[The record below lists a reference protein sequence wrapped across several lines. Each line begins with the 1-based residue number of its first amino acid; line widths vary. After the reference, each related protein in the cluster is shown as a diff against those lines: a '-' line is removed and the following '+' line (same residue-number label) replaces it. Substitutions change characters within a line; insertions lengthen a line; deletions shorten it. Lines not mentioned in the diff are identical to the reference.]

1 MAQDWDSISYDQLPL
16 PYAEW
21 GHRVL
26 ERMDLSGDETVLD
39 VGCGIGL
46 STRELLER
54 LPNGRVI
61 AVDGAVRM
69 LSEMRRRLSDY
80 SDRLEPL
87 LADASR
93 LLPIAESVDAV
104 YSIATFHWVKDHDS
118 LFSHLAAVTKSGG
131 KLGAE
136 CGGNGNVDVLKQ
148 IVFDLYPDVAE
159 HLAAN
164 SQYWQFGTVE
174 GTVARLE
181 AAGWKDV
188 DVQVH
193 RDPRRIDDPNVLR
206 KYLKAVVLREHMD
219 VIYPADRRSFVE
231 AIAEAMPEPVITYS
245 RLEIFATKA

>member
-1 MAQDWDSISYDQLPL
+1 MPRDWDSISYNELPL

-21 GHRVL
+21 GRRIL

-46 STRELLER
+46 ATRELLER
-54 LPNGRVI
+54 LPSGRVI

-69 LSEMRRRLSDY
+69 LTEMRRRLSDY
-80 SDRLEPL
+80 SEQIEPL

-93 LLPIAESVDAV
+93 LLPVAEPVDAI
-104 YSIATFHWVKDHDS
+104 YSVATFHWIKDHES
-118 LFSHLAAVTKSGG
+118 LFSHLAAVTKPGG

-136 CGGNGNVDVLKQ
+136 CGGSGNVEVLKQ

-159 HLAAN
+159 HLAKT

-174 GTVARLE
+174 ATVARLE
-181 AAGWKDV
+181 AAGWKD
-188 DVQVH
+188 
-193 RDPRRIDDPNVLR
+193 ID
-206 KYLKAVVLREHMD
+206 VVLREHMD
-219 VIYPADRRSFVE
+219 EIYPADRRSFVE